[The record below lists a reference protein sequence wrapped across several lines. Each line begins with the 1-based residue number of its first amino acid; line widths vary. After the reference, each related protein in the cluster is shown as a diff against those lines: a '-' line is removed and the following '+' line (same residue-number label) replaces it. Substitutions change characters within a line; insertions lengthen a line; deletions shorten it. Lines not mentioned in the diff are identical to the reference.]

1 MAGTMQVNKRNR
13 AGVEKA
19 RVEKKDQYLAFVLG
33 GEAFAMDIRSVK
45 EVIQYGSL
53 TEVPLMPDFIRG
65 VINLR
70 GAVVPVID
78 LAVRFGRAPMEIA
91 RRTCIVILEVDTQ
104 NGLVE
109 LGVVVDNV
117 SEVLEIGASD
127 IEPAPAFGSTMRS
140 EFLAGVGK
148 VGGKFVILL
157 DVNHVLS
164 IEEMG
169 QLSAADAG
177 LEDTGA

>member
-1 MAGTMQVNKRNR
+1 MAEPMHVNRRLQASAKL
-13 AGVEKA
+13 VQ
-19 RVEKKDQYLAFVLG
+19 VEKKDQYLAFLLG
-33 GEAFAMDIRSVK
+33 GERFAINIRSVK
-45 EVIQYGSL
+45 EVIQYGDL

-78 LAVRFGRAPMEIA
+78 LSVRFGRALTETT
-91 RRTCIVILEVDTQ
+91 RRTCVVILEVPH
-104 NGLVE
+104 GGEAVE

-127 IEPAPAFGSTMRS
+127 IEPAPSFGSSIRS
-140 EFLAGVGK
+140 DFLAGVGR
-148 VGGKFVILL
+148 VGNAFVIVL

-164 IEEMG
+164 IEEMVALG
-169 QLSAADAG
+169 AG
-177 LEDTGA
+177 GAEAREA